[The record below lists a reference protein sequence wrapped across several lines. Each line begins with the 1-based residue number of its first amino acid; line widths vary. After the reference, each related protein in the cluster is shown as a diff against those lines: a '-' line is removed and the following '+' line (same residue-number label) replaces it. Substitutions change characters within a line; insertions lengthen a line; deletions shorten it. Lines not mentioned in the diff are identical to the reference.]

1 MGFQVEFPL
10 SLMKTELILI
20 RHGETEWNSLGRLQG
35 HQDSQLSAK
44 GLRQADALAARLAS
58 VSFHALYC
66 SDLGRALE
74 TARRI
79 AVRTGHTVVQD
90 TRLRERGLGILEGL
104 TREEASQRHPEVFA
118 EYAAGGPDFVVPGGE
133 SASQR
138 LRHAVECLRELGA
151 RHAGGRIVLVTHGGV
166 LSGLFRHCLGI
177 PPGAP
182 RTFSVLNASL
192 SQFDYHEGAFRLVTW
207 GDVNHLRDASRD
219 DT

>member
-1 MGFQVEFPL
+1 
-10 SLMKTELILI
+10 MKTELILI

-35 HQDSQLSAK
+35 HLDSQLSAK

-79 AVRTGHTVVQD
+79 AARTGHSVVQD
-90 TRLRERGLGILEGL
+90 LRLRERGLGLLEGL
-104 TREEASQRHPEVFA
+104 TREEANQRHPEVFA
-118 EYAAGGPDFVVPGGE
+118 EYAAGGPDFVIPGGE

-138 LRHAVECLRELGA
+138 LRHAVECLEELGA
-151 RHAGGRIVLVTHGGV
+151 RHAGARVVVVTHGGV
-166 LSGLFRHCLGI
+166 LSSLFRHCLGI

-182 RTFSVLNASL
+182 RTFSVLNASW
-192 SQFDYHEGAFRLVTW
+192 SQFDYHAGSFRLVTW
-207 GDVNHLRDASRD
+207 GDVNHLRDSSRD

>member
-1 MGFQVEFPL
+1 
-10 SLMKTELILI
+10 MKTEFILL
-20 RHGETEWNSLGRLQG
+20 RHGETEWNTLGRLQG
-35 HQDSQLSAK
+35 HRDSPLSVK

-79 AVRTGHTVVQD
+79 AARTGHSVLED
-90 TRLRERGLGILEGL
+90 MRLRERGLGILEGL
-104 TREEASQRHPEVFA
+104 TRDEASQHHPEVFA
-118 EYAAGGPDFVVPGGE
+118 EYAAGGPDFVIPGGE

-138 LRHAVECLRELGA
+138 LRHAVECLEELGA
-151 RHAGGRIVLVTHGGV
+151 RHAGERIVVVTHGGV
-166 LSGLFRHCLGI
+166 LSSLFRHCLGI
-177 PPGAP
+177 PPGVP
-182 RTFSVLNASL
+182 RTFSVLNASW
-192 SQFDYHEGAFRLVTW
+192 SHFDYHAGAFRLVTW